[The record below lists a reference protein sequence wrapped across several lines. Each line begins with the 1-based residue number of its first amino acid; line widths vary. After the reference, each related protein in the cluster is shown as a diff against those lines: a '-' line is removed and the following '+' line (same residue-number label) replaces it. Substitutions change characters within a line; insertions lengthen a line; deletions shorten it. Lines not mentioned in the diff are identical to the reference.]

1 VTLRRSRTI
10 YTYEY
15 DADVGPTK
23 KVLCPAGEAA
33 DVGNLPGGAEGSRAE
48 EQMDPVVT
56 GTSTV
61 MSHLG
66 SNKSKY
72 RPIGKC
78 GRQVLHPVIFICK
91 NERRSRE
98 Y

>member
-1 VTLRRSRTI
+1 VTLGRSRTI
-10 YTYEY
+10 YTYASA
-15 DADVGPTK
+15 ADVGPTN
-23 KVLCPAGEAA
+23 KVLCPAGE
-33 DVGNLPGGAEGSRAE
+33 AEGSRAE

-61 MSHLG
+61 MSRLG

-72 RPIGKC
+72 RLIGTC

-91 NERRSRE
+91 NERRLRE

>member
-10 YTYEY
+10 YTYESN
-15 DADVGPTK
+15 ADVGQTK

-33 DVGNLPGGAEGSRAE
+33 GVGNLPEGAERSRAE

-72 RPIGKC
+72 RLIGTC

>member
-10 YTYEY
+10 YTYASA
-15 DADVGPTK
+15 ADVGPTN
-23 KVLCPAGEAA
+23 KVLCPAGEAVG
-33 DVGNLPGGAEGSRAE
+33 VGNFSEGPEESRAE

-56 GTSTV
+56 PTSSV
-61 MSHLG
+61 KSHLG

-72 RPIGKC
+72 RLIGTC